1 MKVSNAP
8 LFVDSLRQKLV
19 SFFGFGRLKS
29 DFCHP
34 KTAIFSYHCTMYM
47 NDAYYLPSV
56 QVLPF
61 WISKGIGQPVNIHNG
76 LLFVQISLGV
86 LSTTNIIVGFNPIM
100 VSLLVLLAR
109 KDKLYFSDKVEL
121 SCWAMLLSLM
131 SASGG
136 GRKIKHSHKVERI
149 TARKVN

>member
-1 MKVSNAP
+1 MVGHFFLS
-8 LFVDSLRQKLV
+8 LFFNQSYLV
-19 SFFGFGRLKS
+19 
-29 DFCHP
+29 
-34 KTAIFSYHCTMYM
+34 CTM
-47 NDAYYLPSV
+47 
-56 QVLPF
+56 
-61 WISKGIGQPVNIHNG
+61 I
-76 LLFVQISLGV
+76 FV
-86 LSTTNIIVGFNPIM
+86 IVGLNLM

-109 KDKLYFSDKVEL
+109 NDKIDFSDKVEL

>member
-1 MKVSNAP
+1 
-8 LFVDSLRQKLV
+8 
-19 SFFGFGRLKS
+19 
-29 DFCHP
+29 
-34 KTAIFSYHCTMYM
+34 MYTY
-47 NDAYYLPSV
+47 DVYYLPSV

-61 WISKGIGQPVNIHNG
+61 WISKGIGQPVNIHNR

-86 LSTTNIIVGFNPIM
+86 LSTTNIIVGFNLM

>member
-1 MKVSNAP
+1 
-8 LFVDSLRQKLV
+8 
-19 SFFGFGRLKS
+19 
-29 DFCHP
+29 
-34 KTAIFSYHCTMYM
+34 MY
-47 NDAYYLPSV
+47 DAYNLPSV

-61 WISKGIGQPVNIHNG
+61 WISKGIGQPVNIHNR

-86 LSTTNIIVGFNPIM
+86 LSTANIIVGFNLM

>member
-1 MKVSNAP
+1 MKVSNPP

-29 DFCHP
+29 HFSHP
-34 KTAIFSYHCTMYM
+34 KTAIFSDHCTMYM
-47 NDAYYLPSV
+47 YDVYYLPSV

-61 WISKGIGQPVNIHNG
+61 WISKGIGQPVNIHNR

-86 LSTTNIIVGFNPIM
+86 LSTANIIVGFNLM